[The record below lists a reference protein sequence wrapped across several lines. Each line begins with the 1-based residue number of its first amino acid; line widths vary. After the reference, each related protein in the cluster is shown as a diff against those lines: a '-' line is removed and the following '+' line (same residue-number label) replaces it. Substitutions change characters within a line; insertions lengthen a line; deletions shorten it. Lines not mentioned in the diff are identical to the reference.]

1 MIIRLVTEE
10 DAQELLNIYEP
21 YVLHTAITFEYEV
34 PSLED
39 FRSRINHTLASY
51 PYLAAERDGHIC
63 GYAYASSFKGRA
75 AYDWSVE
82 TSIYVEE
89 KFRGEHIGKNLYRAL
104 EECLTAQNICNLC
117 ACIAYP
123 NPSSI
128 SFHEAFGYK
137 TIAHFH
143 SSGYKSGKWYDMIW
157 MEKTLNPHQVPPS
170 PFIPFPQLH
179 MESCRK
185 EI

>member
-1 MIIRLVTEE
+1 MIIRLATEA
-10 DAQELLNIYEP
+10 DAGQLLRIYTP
-21 YVLHTAITFEYEV
+21 YVLHTAITFEYEP
-34 PSLED
+34 PSEEE
-39 FRSRINHTLASY
+39 FRSRIAHTLEFY
-51 PYLAAERDGHIC
+51 PYLVAQRDGRLC
-63 GYAYASSFKGRA
+63 GYAYASAFKGRA

-89 KFRGEHIGKNLYRAL
+89 ESRGGRVGKNLYQAL
-104 EECLTAQNICNLC
+104 EECLAAQNVCNLC

-123 NPSSI
+123 NPTSI

-137 TIAHFH
+137 TVAHFH

-157 MEKTLNPHQVPPS
+157 MEKTLVPHQVPPR
-170 PFIPFPQLH
+170 PFIPFPQLN
-179 MESCRK
+179 MESYRK

>member
-1 MIIRLVTEE
+1 MIIRMVTDE
-10 DAQELLNIYEP
+10 DAAQLLRIYTP
-21 YVLHTAITFEYEV
+21 YVLHTAITFEYAV
-34 PSLED
+34 PTLEE
-39 FRSRINHTLASY
+39 FRSRIGHILASY

-63 GYAYASSFKGRA
+63 GYAYASPFKSRD
-75 AYDWSVE
+75 AYNWSVE

-89 KFRGEHIGKNLYRAL
+89 ESRGERIGKALYQAL
-104 EECLTAQNICNLC
+104 EECLSAQNICNLC

-123 NPSSI
+123 NPTSI

-143 SSGYKSGKWYDMIW
+143 SSGYKSGKWYDMVW
-157 MEKTLNPHQVPPS
+157 MEKTLTPHQVPPE
-170 PFIPFPQLH
+170 PFIPFPQLN
-179 MESCRK
+179 MESYRK